1 MRGNTS
7 YEPDTEVLTKK
18 ELAKRLKVCERTVET
33 MCNEG
38 TIPRIV
44 FGRNVR
50 FKWSDV
56 LAALEAS
63 STDFYFKGYLCR
75 LEQNIAQWERRLG
88 HE

>member
-1 MRGNTS
+1 MRDS
-7 YEPDTEVLTKK
+7 VFHELDTELLTKK
-18 ELAKRLKVCERTVET
+18 EMAKRLKVCERTIET
-33 MCNEG
+33 MCNES

-44 FGRNVR
+44 FGRSVR

-63 STDFYFKGYLCR
+63 SADFYFEGYLCR